1 MDVPEE
7 YETPQEYEESHRSP
21 ALTH

>member
-1 MDVPEE
+1 MDEPEE
-7 YETPQEYEESHRSP
+7 YETPQEYEESHRPP

>member
-7 YETPQEYEESHRSP
+7 YETPQEYEESHRPP